1 MRDHVVLPSGWVRPW
16 FPAGEDM
23 DATRTAGHVVMHGH
37 LFDDCEV
44 LLRRVSEPV
53 EGCGWLDPRGP
64 GVCEDCIE
72 RFDEALA
79 SELFHDEDCDC
90 SPCEQRAKGRTAAG
104 SEQK

>member
-16 FPAGEDM
+16 FPAGVSVRESTFD
-23 DATRTAGHVVMHGH
+23 RGCVIEGH

-53 EGCGWLDPRGP
+53 EGCGWLDPRQP
-64 GVCEDCIE
+64 GTCEDCIE